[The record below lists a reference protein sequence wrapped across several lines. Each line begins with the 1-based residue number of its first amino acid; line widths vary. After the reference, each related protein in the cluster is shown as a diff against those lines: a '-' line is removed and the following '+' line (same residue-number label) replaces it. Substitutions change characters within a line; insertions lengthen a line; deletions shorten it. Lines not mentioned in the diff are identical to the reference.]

1 MKTSQPLINP
11 IHVSMDDSNLTTQ
24 MTSTNA
30 PVHALDSTKTTRPWC
45 NRAELEKVMQS
56 ILNLQ
61 NSMEDLDIPMDP
73 DAQATVTDFLD
84 FTEYLPSD
92 IIRSLT
98 LVGNLDQS
106 YCTASKNV
114 HDLTKKY
121 GSLPSMPA
129 ERRLDPVD
137 LRADIS
143 RNLDDAAKART
154 LAHAEACRMLTIVRR
169 HHNRIQDILVKL
181 RDIADNYPTQEI
193 TVASTKPKPP
203 TIRTPKPRLQSD
215 APTSENRPRK
225 KCALRITVPGE
236 VLAPY
241 ECDYPSYTEE
251 SDNYDSEEVSPIV
264 MEATLST
271 GGQSR
276 PKPKFRISGKGRK
289 KEKESRTP
297 RVPGMMGTNVHSSI
311 AGISTSNALAQLQPP
326 PPDAKPG
333 DKDLPWLQL
342 NAWELAKL
350 RKRMKKNAIWSP
362 SDTMIARELKSLGR
376 GIEAYRISR
385 QRAEEA
391 GIYFDINEPPQ
402 IRGETVHG
410 EGAISVEAIRNFE
423 PQVFN
428 RGMKLN
434 EMKKQ
439 RRDKELALAA
449 EEAEEAARQVAASAE
464 AMKDLFHM
472 NKEPT
477 VMANA
482 LKKEMK
488 IGTIVETPEILM
500 QDNPHDKT
508 LGPIKVTVIP
518 SLQCSKKNIPEGI
531 TRHITHDI
539 TTGTPR
545 EASEDVIMTNF
556 QDRPQDPI
564 QEAIQCKLQ
573 DSASEDPHENL
584 RGIIQI
590 ENPDFLE
597 TPKKNIPKKIQGRK
611 RHVTKGLNEDKRHE
625 AHRTSPKVVIQDLLH
640 DIFPERLQE
649 KLQYVIRD
657 KSKEFNNI
665 NYDGSVDEVKDT
677 LRDVTYEGYQDRTQ
691 DMCQDHSQPEIQNR
705 LQDGTKNNSSHE
717 TREVVQH
724 EVKNESQDAENKD
737 LKILLPNQAE
747 DASQGQIH
755 DKVCDTILKHTEV
768 NTRSSLEGL
777 PQVSRM
783 GTLEDDMHD
792 TIPSNWKIANKFMPQ
807 HTSTPLSQN
816 ETFEKLHCIIT
827 GTIQNAR
834 NDIDKMNSLDKA
846 PKKALDISPNPIQHN
861 FLENPPE
868 NLSYIDQ
875 DKIQQDTSNE
885 SLDRER
891 GTFLANHRGNTC
903 ATDYNL
909 IKGKSLDK
917 IQETTAEKHQE
928 NIFAEEEDKIQE
940 KPMGVSFDKTQ
951 ETIIEKLQENSFSA
965 DKIRILENP
974 LDNTQNKIEEHVGEN
989 LQEATLATDSVETQE
1004 NPPDETQE
1012 IVTKKK
1018 QEDNFS
1024 ADQYKPQK
1032 QLYDKAFDKTQETV
1046 VEKYQ
1051 ENIYIVEEDKIQEKP
1066 MGVSLDRA
1074 QETIIEKLQENLSNA
1089 DQIRILEKPLDKMQN
1104 KIEEHVG
1111 ENFQEAILATDTIGS
1126 QEKMPN
1132 KTQEIVTKERQD
1144 DSSAIDQE
1152 VIQESNSAVEHGLE
1166 VKEPSIN
1173 QKKSKKTIYNVAE
1186 VKDQANKGV
1195 TMNIPDKISVKK
1207 RKREGEEENRV
1218 ETIAGSEE
1226 CKALQ
1231 KRAKSGT
1238 HSISSL
1244 KTSSKKVTKIEPQ
1257 SISTSLT
1264 LLDED
1269 HSITIQNNSHVKRT
1283 SSSPMKSPRKS
1294 SIPISSPIKDSRK
1307 SLKRDF
1313 RSVEVAPNFQPT
1325 HTSDTS
1331 SPVTPLPPVTEAPS
1345 IKRHST
1351 SRSQKLG
1358 LDAGIL
1364 TATATIDRPRRT
1376 STARTTPAPDSR
1388 SHGKRGKRPELN
1400 VITTSSGTP
1409 IASNA
1414 SKRGSATRK
1423 KPGNKKDKRDGRES
1437 RFSDEIYDEIDEEG
1451 NPIDPDEP
1459 RYCHC
1464 NRVSFGVM
1472 IGCEGSK
1479 CEKEW
1484 FHLECVGLL
1493 DIPPRTTKWYCPSC
1507 RVALGIG
1514 ERGEVNARG
1523 IKK

>member
-11 IHVSMDDSNLTTQ
+11 THISMDDSNPSTQ
-24 MTSTNA
+24 MTSNNA
-30 PVHALDSTKTTRPWC
+30 PVQALDATKTTRPWC
-45 NRAELEKVMQS
+45 NRAELEKVMKS

-121 GSLPSMPA
+121 GSLPSMASEMRP
-129 ERRLDPVD
+129 DPVG

-154 LAHAEACRMLTIVRR
+154 LAHAEACRMLAIVRR
-169 HHNRIQDILVKL
+169 HHNRIQNILVKL
-181 RDIADNYPTQEI
+181 RDIADNYPTQEV
-193 TVASTKPKPP
+193 TVTSTKPKPP

-215 APTSENRPRK
+215 APTSENRTRK

-251 SDNYDSEEVSPIV
+251 SDNFDSDEVSPLV
-264 MEATLST
+264 TEATLSI

-289 KEKESRTP
+289 KEKASRSP

-385 QRAEEA
+385 QQAEEA

-464 AMKDLFHM
+464 AMKDLFQM

-477 VMANA
+477 VMVNG

-488 IGTIVETPEILM
+488 IGTIVETPQILM

-508 LGPIKVTVIP
+508 LDPIKATVIP
-518 SLQCSKKNIPEGI
+518 SSQCSKNKIPEGMI
-531 TRHITHDI
+531 RHITHDI
-539 TTGTPR
+539 ITGTPR
-545 EASEDVIMTNF
+545 DASEDVTMTNF
-556 QDRPQDPI
+556 QDRTQDSI
-564 QEAIQCKLQ
+564 QEGIQHKLQ
-573 DSASEDPHENL
+573 DLASEDPHENL
-584 RGIIQI
+584 QGIIQN
-590 ENPDFLE
+590 ENTDFLE
-597 TPKKNIPKKIQGRK
+597 TPKKTIPNKTLGRN
-611 RHVTKGLNEDKRHE
+611 RHLTKGLNEDQRHE
-625 AHRTSPKVVIQDLLH
+625 LHRTSPKVVIQDLLH
-640 DIFPERLQE
+640 DILPERLQE

-657 KSKEFNNI
+657 KSKELNNYI
-665 NYDGSVDEVKDT
+665 NYDGSVDEDEDT
-677 LRDVTYEGYQDRTQ
+677 FREVTCDENQDRTQ
-691 DMCQDHSQPEIQNR
+691 DMSQDHSQPEIQNR
-705 LQDGTKNNSSHE
+705 LQDGTKCKFSRE
-717 TREVVQH
+717 TREVVQQ
-724 EVKNESQDAENKD
+724 EVNNESQDAENKAPE
-737 LKILLPNQAE
+737 ILLPNQSE
-747 DASQGQIH
+747 DVLQGHIH
-755 DKVCDTILKHTEV
+755 DKVCDTILGHTEV

-777 PQVSRM
+777 PQVSRI
-783 GTLEDDMHD
+783 GTLENDMHD
-792 TIPSNWKIANKFMPQ
+792 TIPSNRKIANKFMPQ
-807 HTSTPLSQN
+807 HTSNPDSQN

-834 NDIDKMNSLDKA
+834 NDAYQMNSFDKA
-846 PKKALDISPNPIQHN
+846 SEKALDISPNPTQDK

-875 DKIQQDTSNE
+875 DKIQEHISDE
-885 SLDRER
+885 SLDREM
-891 GTFLANHRGNTC
+891 GTVLENYPENTC
-903 ATDYNL
+903 ATDYDL
-909 IKGKSLDK
+909 IQGKSLHK
-917 IQETTAEKHQE
+917 I
-928 NIFAEEEDKIQE
+928 
-940 KPMGVSFDKTQ
+940 
-951 ETIIEKLQENSFSA
+951 
-965 DKIRILENP
+965 
-974 LDNTQNKIEEHVGEN
+974 
-989 LQEATLATDSVETQE
+989 
-1004 NPPDETQE
+1004 
-1012 IVTKKK
+1012 
-1018 QEDNFS
+1018 
-1024 ADQYKPQK
+1024 
-1032 QLYDKAFDKTQETV
+1032 QETV
-1046 VEKYQ
+1046 VEKYP
-1051 ENIYIVEEDKIQEKP
+1051 ENAFAVEEDKIQEKP
-1066 MGVSLDRA
+1066 IDVSLDTA
-1074 QETIIEKLQENLSNA
+1074 QETVKEKVQENSSSV
-1089 DQIRILEKPLDKMQN
+1089 DQIKILEKLPDKTQN
-1104 KIEEHVG
+1104 KIEEHV
-1111 ENFQEAILATDTIGS
+1111 EEHFQEPILATDPVETEENPPNKTQENFPANHYKPQKQLHDNAFDRIQETVVEKYPENAFAVEEDKIQEKPIDVSLDTAQETVIEKVQENSSSVDQIKILEKLLDKTQNKIEEHVEEKFQEPILAIATIDPK
-1126 QEKMPN
+1126 EKMPI
-1132 KTQEIVTKERQD
+1132 KTQEIVTEEEQD
-1144 DSSAIDQE
+1144 EASAIDQE
-1152 VIQESNSAVEHGLE
+1152 VIQGSNSSIEHELE
-1166 VKEPSIN
+1166 VKESSIN
-1173 QKKSKKTIYNVAE
+1173 QIICKKTMHNVAQ
-1186 VKDQANKGV
+1186 VKDQAKKGV
-1195 TMNIPDKISVKK
+1195 TTKILDKISVKK

-1218 ETIAGSEE
+1218 ETTAGSEE
-1226 CKALQ
+1226 PKALQ

-1244 KTSSKKVTKIEPQ
+1244 KTASKRATKIEPQ
-1257 SISTSLT
+1257 STSTSLT
-1264 LLDED
+1264 LLDKD
-1269 HSITIQNNSHVKRT
+1269 PSITIPNNSLIERT
-1283 SSSPMKSPRKS
+1283 SLSPIKSPRKS
-1294 SIPISSPIKDSRK
+1294 SVSIASPMKESRK

-1313 RSVEVAPNFQPT
+1313 RGVEVAPNFQPT

-1345 IKRHST
+1345 IKRHPT

-1388 SHGKRGKRPELN
+1388 SHGKRGKRPELK

-1409 IASNA
+1409 TASNA

-1423 KPGNKKDKRDGRES
+1423 KPGNKKDKKDGRE
-1437 RFSDEIYDEIDEEG
+1437 RKFSHETYDEIDEEG

-1472 IGCEGSK
+1472 IGCEGAK

-1493 DIPPRTTKWYCPSC
+1493 DIPPRTTKWYCPTC